1 MPEFVSVDD
10 ADFAF
15 TTSIGIRYR
24 ATFGDGSGYFSPDW
38 GFSRD
43 VVVFSFQ
50 IEDRIQR
57 IPIDPEVKPA
67 IVSIVKQR
75 CQRLPLSIIFF
86 IYDSSDGKGRGRQR
100 KFDSWYNE
108 FGRDAFRK
116 FDAEIP
122 IGRISILASILIR
135 LDHPALE
142 EIAQNFNQ
150 IVLDSAAKPDDS
162 YE

>member
-1 MPEFVSVDD
+1 MPEIVSVDD
-10 ADFAF
+10 AEFAF

-24 ATFGDGSGYFSPDW
+24 ATFGDGSGYFSPEW
-38 GFSRD
+38 GFSQD

-50 IEDRIQR
+50 IEERKQTT
-57 IPIDPEVKPA
+57 PLDPEVKPA
-67 IVSIVKQR
+67 IVSIVRQR
-75 CQRLPLSIIFF
+75 CQRLPRSIIFF

-142 EIAQNFNQ
+142 EIERNFNQ
-150 IVLDSAAKPDDS
+150 IVLDSAGKPDGDF
-162 YE
+162 E

>member
-1 MPEFVSVDD
+1 MLEIVSVDD
-10 ADFAF
+10 VAYAF
-15 TTSIGIRYR
+15 TTSNGIQYR
-24 ATFGDGSGYFSPDW
+24 ATFGDGAGYFSPNW
-38 GFSRD
+38 SFSRD

-50 IEDRIQR
+50 IENLVQR
-57 IPIDPEVKPA
+57 IPVDPEVKPA

-75 CQRLPLSIIFF
+75 CQRLPRSIIFF
-86 IYDSSDGKGRGRQR
+86 MYDSSDGKGRGRQR
-100 KFDSWYNE
+100 KFDTWYNE

-142 EIAQNFNQ
+142 EIEQNFNQ
-150 IVLDSAAKPDDS
+150 IVLDSAGKPDDA